1 VIHSSQEQAIY
12 PDRFLGNHT
21 MAQVPLD
28 PPPAG
33 VIAISHAMRRLLV
46 QIECAAPHLRIA
58 TMEGEAGS
66 GKTLLASL
74 LHQRGPAANAP
85 MIKRDAREWLMEA
98 TAEPDRFHAGMLYL
112 EDIDLLSLEEQ
123 DLLLRSMKRIM
134 EPIPGHPVQLVVS
147 TNRPLRRL
155 VAQGGFMPDLA
166 YRLTAVRFAVP
177 PLRERRE
184 EIGPL
189 SQMFVNQF
197 AQKYA
202 KQVRGLGPG
211 ALSRLLTHPW
221 PGNIR
226 ELASVLEAACLE
238 IEGQWIR
245 AIDLPLTPAN
255 AAPVSPAETKPQ
267 AAEDLSLEGAVRRHV
282 ARVLSLTKGNK
293 LRAASLL
300 GISRSTLYRM
310 MAGDSTLHF

>member
-1 VIHSSQEQAIY
+1 MAHGSQEQIIY
-12 PDRFLGNHT
+12 PERFGTTT
-21 MAQVPLD
+21 MPPASLD

-46 QIECAAPHLRIA
+46 QVECAAPHLRIA
-58 TMEGEAGS
+58 TMEGEPGT
-66 GKTLLASL
+66 GKTLLTSL
-74 LHQRGPAANAP
+74 LHQRGPASAHS
-85 MIKRDAREWLMEA
+85 MTKRDAREWLMEI
-98 TAEPDRFHAGMLYL
+98 TAEPDSFQSGMLYL
-112 EDIDLLSLEEQ
+112 EGIDMLTMEEQ
-123 DLLLRSMKRIM
+123 HILLRATKRIM
-134 EPIPGHPVQLVVS
+134 EAVSSQPIQLIVS
-147 TNRPLRRL
+147 SSRPLRRL
-155 VAQGGFMPDLA
+155 VAQGSFLPDLA
-166 YRLTAVRFAVP
+166 YRLTAVRFAIP

-189 SQMFVNQF
+189 SQLFVNQF
-197 AQKYA
+197 SQKYS

-226 ELASVLEAACLE
+226 ELSSVLEAACLE

-245 AIDLPLTPAN
+245 AIDLPLTPA
-255 AAPVSPAETKPQ
+255 AATAISTETKPQ
-267 AAEDLSLEGAVRRHV
+267 PAEDLSLEGAVRRHV
-282 ARVLSLTKGNK
+282 ARVLALTRGNK

-310 MAGDSTLHF
+310 LAGDSAIHF

>member
-1 VIHSSQEQAIY
+1 MVHGSQEQITYPERYGTPAI
-12 PDRFLGNHT
+12 PP
-21 MAQVPLD
+21 ASLD

-46 QIECAAPHLRIA
+46 QVECAAPHLRIA
-58 TMEGEAGS
+58 TMEGEPGT
-66 GKTLLASL
+66 GKALLASL
-74 LHQRGPAANAP
+74 LHQRGPSAAHP
-85 MIKRDAREWLMEA
+85 IVKRDAREWLME
-98 TAEPDRFHAGMLYL
+98 TAAEADSLQAGMLYL
-112 EDIDLLSLEEQ
+112 EGIDLLSVEEQ
-123 DLLLRSMKRIM
+123 HLLLRATKRIM
-134 EPIPGHPVQLVVS
+134 EPGINHPVQLIAAS
-147 TNRPLRRL
+147 NRPLRRL
-155 VAQGGFMPDLA
+155 VAQGSFLPDLA
-166 YRLTAVRFAVP
+166 YRLTAVRFAIP

-189 SQMFVNQF
+189 SQLFVSQF
-197 AQKYA
+197 SQKYS

-226 ELASVLEAACLE
+226 ELSSVLEAACLE

-245 AIDLPLTPAN
+245 AIDLPLTPA
-255 AAPVSPAETKPQ
+255 AAATIPAEKPQ
-267 AAEDLSLEGAVRRHV
+267 PAEDLSLEGAVRRHV
-282 ARVLSLTKGNK
+282 ARVLALTRGNK

-310 MAGDSTLHF
+310 LAGDSTLHF